1 MSFKLL
7 SRKEEK
13 ALSNEERLKYFD
25 EVQKYY
31 ASLKMN
37 GFARKLRTMIHPLLV
52 RIMETTLNCRLV
64 LVEDKRKNIVTN
76 HNVIFA
82 VNHTNVHDVPAASM
96 IIKEHCYIVAG
107 GEVKNDIN
115 GLMFRLNGVTF
126 LNRTNSNERK
136 TSKENLLKY
145 LMHGENIMIFPEST
159 WNRLGTRGTKERL
172 MMPLWPGAVEL
183 SQKTGVPI
191 VPVILEYMGEVCYA
205 KIGEEIRVE
214 PLENIE
220 KAKVRLRDAM
230 ATLKWEILEEFAQD
244 SRKNVSQDAFE
255 SAIQSYLDEYPKLNT
270 AFEDSVIFKEKDIV
284 DSEEVFEPIYN
295 LTPTCKNAF
304 LFKKI

>member
-1 MSFKLL
+1 MEFKLL
-7 SRKEEK
+7 SRKEEN
-13 ALSNEERLKYFD
+13 ALTHEERLKYFD
-25 EVQKYY
+25 EIKKYY

-37 GFARKLRTMIHPLLV
+37 GFARKIRTLIHPLLV
-52 RIMETTLNCRLV
+52 RIMETTLNCKLV
-64 LVEDKRKNIVTN
+64 LIEDKREKSITN

-82 VNHTNVHDVPAASM
+82 VNHTNVHDVPAASK

-126 LNRTNSNERK
+126 LNRSNSEERK
-136 TSKENLLKY
+136 NSKENLLKY

-159 WNRLGTRGTKERL
+159 WNRLGTRGTKERI

-205 KIGEEIRVE
+205 KIGEEICVD
-214 PLENIE
+214 PLEKTE
-220 KAKVRLRDAM
+220 TSKQKLRDAM

-244 SRKNVSQDAFE
+244 KRENVSQEKFE
-255 SAIQSYLDEYPKLNT
+255 SVIQSYLDEYPKLNT
-270 AFEDSVIFKEKDIV
+270 DFEDSVIFKEKNIV
-284 DSEEVFEPIYN
+284 EFEEVFEPVYKLDI
-295 LTPTCKNAF
+295 TPKNIF
-304 LFKKI
+304 LFRKF

>member
-1 MSFKLL
+1 MEFKLL
-7 SRKEEK
+7 SRKEEN
-13 ALSNEERLKYFD
+13 ALTNEERLKYFD

-37 GFARKLRTMIHPLLV
+37 GFARKIRTLIHPLLV
-52 RIMETTLNCRLV
+52 KIMATTLNCSLV
-64 LVEDKRKNIVTN
+64 LVEDKRKNTIAKQ
-76 HNVIFA
+76 NVIFA
-82 VNHTNVHDVPAASM
+82 VNHTNVHDVPAASK

-126 LNRTNSNERK
+126 LNRSNNEERK
-136 TSKENLLKY
+136 NSKENLLKY

-159 WNRLGTRGTKERL
+159 WNRLGTRGTKERI

-205 KIGEEIRVE
+205 KIGEEIYVD
-214 PLENIE
+214 PLE
-220 KAKVRLRDAM
+220 KAEISKQKLRDAM

-244 SRKNVSQDAFE
+244 QRENVSQEKFE
-255 SAIQSYLDEYPKLNT
+255 SVIQSYLDEYPKLNT
-270 AFEDSVIFKEKDIV
+270 DFEDSVIYREKNIV
-284 DSEEVFEPIYN
+284 EFEEVFEPVYK
-295 LTPTCKNAF
+295 LDKTPKNIF
-304 LFKKI
+304 LFRKF